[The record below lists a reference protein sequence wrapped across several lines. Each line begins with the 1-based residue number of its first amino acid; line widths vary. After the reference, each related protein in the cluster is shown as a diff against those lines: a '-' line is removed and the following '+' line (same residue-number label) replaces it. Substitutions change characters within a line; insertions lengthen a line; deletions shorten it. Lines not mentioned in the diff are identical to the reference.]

1 MPTPKKPNPRST
13 GKIKPGSG
21 INKPLP
27 GDKYPRES
35 SKKAAA
41 FGTMPKMTAAEAK
54 KADANKKKA
63 ISEYSKKNPV
73 KGTIAEMK
81 RTGDKNVKAIKKSV
95 KSGMK
100 ELSSQK
106 DIQKVFGYN
115 TTKKK

>member
-27 GDKYPRES
+27 GDRYPRES
-35 SKKAAA
+35 AKKTAA

-63 ISEYSKKNPV
+63 ISEYSKKHPV

-81 RTGDKNVKAIKKSV
+81 RTGAKNVKDIKKSFN
-95 KSGMK
+95 SGMK
-100 ELSSQK
+100 ELSSDATVK
-106 DIQKVFGYN
+106 KVFGYGS
-115 TTKKK
+115 TKKK

>member
-27 GDKYPRES
+27 GDRYAKNS
-35 SKKAAA
+35 DKKPAA

-63 ISEYSKKNPV
+63 ISEYSKNHPV
-73 KGTIAEMK
+73 KGTIADMK

-95 KSGMK
+95 NSGMK
-100 ELSSQK
+100 KLSSDETVK
-106 DIQKVFGYN
+106 KVFGYTAFN
-115 TTKKK
+115 KK

>member
-27 GDKYPRES
+27 GDRYAKKS
-35 SKKAAA
+35 DKKAAA

-63 ISEYSKKNPV
+63 LSEYEKKHPI
-73 KGTIAEMK
+73 KGGLARVGRDAE
-81 RTGDKNVKAIKKSV
+81 KARKK
-95 KSGMK
+95 
-100 ELSSQK
+100 LSS
-106 DIQKVFGYN
+106 DETVEKVFGYN
-115 TTKKK
+115 IARKK